1 MLIYELGITFKV
13 ISSINM
19 DKKPK
24 KGEYLDILLRSPKT
38 IFSTKDAALL
48 WSEERGSTVSARLN
62 KYVKAGKL
70 IGVRRG
76 LYAKDKNYEKFELA
90 TKIYTP
96 SYISFETVLAKAGV
110 VFQFYS
116 QVFVASYITREVV
129 VDGQTYSYKRIRD
142 SILTNRI
149 GIEAK
154 YNYYIASPERA
165 FLDIVYASKGYH
177 FDNLSPL
184 DWVKVFEI
192 LSIYKNKSMEKR
204 VRKYH
209 KIVNESK

>member
-1 MLIYELGITFKV
+1 MLSNGV
-13 ISSINM
+13 
-19 DKKPK
+19 DKNPK
-24 KGEYLDILLRSPKT
+24 KGEYLDILLRSSKT

-48 WSEERGSTVSARLN
+48 WAEERESTVSARLN

-76 LYAKDKNYEKFELA
+76 LYAKDKNYDKFELA
-90 TKIYTP
+90 TKIYIP

-110 VFQFYS
+110 VFQFYG

-129 VDGQTYSYKRIRD
+129 IDGQTYSYKRIKD

-154 YNYYIASPERA
+154 DNYYIASPERA
-165 FLDIVYASKGYH
+165 FLDIVYANKGYH

-184 DWVKVFEI
+184 DWIMVFEI
-192 LSIYKNKSMEKR
+192 LPLYKNKSMEKR
-204 VRKYH
+204 VKKYH
-209 KIVNESK
+209 KLINESK